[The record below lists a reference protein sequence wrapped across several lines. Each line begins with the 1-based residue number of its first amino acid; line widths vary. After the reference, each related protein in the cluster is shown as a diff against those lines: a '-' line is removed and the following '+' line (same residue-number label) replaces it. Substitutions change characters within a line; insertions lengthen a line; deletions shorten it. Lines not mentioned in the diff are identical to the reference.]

1 MLSIRQAGEADIDL
15 TTEFF
20 MRLWPEHEYGELRQE
35 IAGIIGKENAAI
47 YLAYFNRRPA
57 GAAQC
62 SIRRDYVEGTSGG
75 PVGYLEGI
83 YVLPDYRRKGIAGS
97 LLRCCENWAK
107 ARGCKEFASDCAL
120 DNEESYR
127 FHIGVGFAEAARIIC
142 FAKELRDEK
151 DDQDDE
157 GFIYVPPAFL
167 KGDQPEEEAPQPEK
181 KAPAGTV
188 KIRIADADEEDGDEE
203 L

>member
-1 MLSIRQAGEADIDL
+1 MLTIRQAGEADIDL

-20 MRLWPEHEYGELRQE
+20 MRLWPEHEYGELREE
-35 IAGIIGKENAAI
+35 ISGIIGKADAAI
-47 YLAYFNRRPA
+47 YLAFLDRRPA

-62 SIRRDYVEGTSGG
+62 SLRRDYVEGTVSS
-75 PVGYLEGI
+75 PAGYLEGI
-83 YVLPDYRRKGIAGS
+83 YVLPDYRRQGIAGS

-107 ARGCKEFASDCAL
+107 ARGCREFGSDCAL

-127 FHIGVGFAEAARIIC
+127 FHIGVGFAEAARVIC

-151 DDQDDE
+151 DDRDDE

-167 KGDQPEEEAPQPEK
+167 REEPEK
-181 KAPAGTV
+181 PDKPEPAEKPARSSAGTV
-188 KIRIADADEEDGDEE
+188 RIRLDDEDED
-203 L
+203 

>member
-20 MRLWPEHEYGELRQE
+20 MRLWPEHEYNELREE
-35 IAGIIGKENAAI
+35 IAGIIGEENAAI
-47 YLAYFNRRPA
+47 YLAYLNRRPA

-83 YVLPDYRRKGIAGS
+83 YVLPDYRRKGGRREPAP
-97 LLRCCENWAK
+97 LLRNWAK
-107 ARGCKEFASDCAL
+107 ARGCKEFASDCVL
-120 DNEESYR
+120 DNQESYD
-127 FHIGVGFAEAARIIC
+127 FHVGVGFAEVNRIIC

-151 DDQDDE
+151 
-157 GFIYVPPAFL
+157 GRPGRRRVYL
-167 KGDQPEEEAPQPEK
+167 C
-181 KAPAGTV
+181 PAGLPAGGAAGGRNAAAG
-188 KIRIADADEEDGDEE
+188 KEGGHRNGQNPDCRRR
-203 L
+203 

>member
-20 MRLWPEHEYGELRQE
+20 MRLWPEHEYNELREE
-35 IAGIIGKENAAI
+35 IAGIIGEENAAI
-47 YLAYFNRRPA
+47 YLAYLNRRPA

-83 YVLPDYRRKGIAGS
+83 YVLPDYRRKGVAGS

-120 DNEESYR
+120 DNQESYG
-127 FHIGVGFAEAARIIC
+127 FHVGVGFAEVNRIIC
-142 FAKELRDEK
+142 FVKELRDEK
-151 DDQDDE
+151 DDRDDE

-167 KGDQPEEEAPQPEK
+167 REETQAEETPPPEK
-181 KAPAGTV
+181 KAAVETV
-188 KIRIADADEEDGDEE
+188 KIRIADADEDDPEE
-203 L
+203 E